1 MLSDYETKSTFYK
14 QVHCAKNMCVYQVCT
29 CLCASMRACV
39 CACVCVRVCVRAR
52 ECKHAYVCAFFDLH
66 KDNMPSGSENK

>member
-1 MLSDYETKSTFYK
+1 MLSDHETKSTLYK
-14 QVHCAKNMCVYQVCT
+14 QVHCAKECVYLRCVQ
-29 CLCASMRACV
+29 ACV
-39 CACVCVRVCVRAR
+39 RPCVRVCVRAR

>member
-1 MLSDYETKSTFYK
+1 MLSDHETKSTFYK
-14 QVHCAKNMCVYQVCT
+14 QVHCAKNMCVSQVCT

-39 CACVCVRVCVRAR
+39 CACVCVCVCVHVSASMRM
-52 ECKHAYVCAFFDLH
+52 CVHFFDLH